1 MSLITVQGFYECLEN
16 IFQNSSERWLLTYE
30 NILVY
35 YEISV
40 DSGEIIAKS
49 FKKISWQCSVER
61 ILLYLQENETTLFL
75 SFELSL
81 ALVMTV
87 KDNRFAQVFS
97 ACNFIQKEALAQ
109 MFSCKFCEI
118 SKNTFFEQHLRKF
131 KQKFKMSTRKK
142 LMS

>member
-1 MSLITVQGFYECLEN
+1 MLSRKDTTVFTRKRN
-16 IFQNSSERWLLTYE
+16 NFVFKFWIIF
-30 NILVY
+30 
-35 YEISV
+35 
-40 DSGEIIAKS
+40 
-49 FKKISWQCSVER
+49 
-61 ILLYLQENETTLFL
+61 
-75 SFELSL
+75 

-97 ACNFIQKEALAQ
+97 ACNFIQKETLAQ

>member
-87 KDNRFAQVFS
+87 KDNRFAQAFS
-97 ACNFIQKEALAQ
+97 ACNFIKKETLAQ

>member
-30 NILVY
+30 TILVY

-40 DSGEIIAKS
+40 DSGEIAKS
-49 FKKISWQCSVER
+49 FERISRQWPVER
-61 ILLYLQENETTLFL
+61 MLLYLQENETTLFL

-87 KDNRFAQVFS
+87 KDNRFLQVFG
-97 ACNFIQKEALAQ
+97 ACNFIKKETLAQ

-118 SKNTFFEQHLRKF
+118 SKNTFFEQHLWRLLFFCESSWRIKTF
-131 KQKFKMSTRKK
+131 T
-142 LMS
+142 

>member
-1 MSLITVQGFYECLEN
+1 MLSRKDT
-16 IFQNSSERWLLTYE
+16 T
-30 NILVY
+30 
-35 YEISV
+35 
-40 DSGEIIAKS
+40 
-49 FKKISWQCSVER
+49 
-61 ILLYLQENETTLFL
+61 YLQENETTLFL

-97 ACNFIQKEALAQ
+97 ACNFIKKETLAQ